1 MLLSTQLCSAVP
13 ASEDVSVGTHT
24 RLTSGL
30 KACISMQL
38 FMPFKCCKSKRH
50 TGRVGNGQ
58 TSCHSDENIA
68 LCAAEQL
75 GWRGREDTGSSSR
88 RSEAPVDSKG
98 SFPGSGQAGV
108 LMIPHQQPAVPGIS
122 FSGISTVPP
131 ASSSSSSFT
140 SLPHLIIL
148 RVSAMWQTN
157 KFIVYSRG
165 VRVPDLH
172 YLLSQYCICLSHF
185 SVHCSRDI
193 VIAIFQF
200 LSLEA
205 FSQWLGDLFGFCRG
219 TLLIILLTM
228 I

>member
-1 MLLSTQLCSAVP
+1 MLPSTQLCSAVP

-68 LCAAEQL
+68 LCVVEQL
-75 GWRGREDTGSSSR
+75 GWRGRRTQAAHPGGR
-88 RSEAPVDSKG
+88 KPQWTSKG

-108 LMIPHQQPAVPGIS
+108 LMISHQQQAVPGIS

-131 ASSSSSSFT
+131 ASSSSSSST
-140 SLPHLIIL
+140 SLPHLFIL
-148 RVSAMWQTN
+148 WVSAMWQTN

-165 VRVPDLH
+165 IRVPYLH
-172 YLLSQYCICLSHF
+172 
-185 SVHCSRDI
+185 
-193 VIAIFQF
+193 
-200 LSLEA
+200 
-205 FSQWLGDLFGFCRG
+205 
-219 TLLIILLTM
+219 
-228 I
+228 